1 MSTSTSARRPTGR
14 HRSRVSLRRAV
25 TPSVYGLSVPTLV
38 VASIA
43 LIGVVGASAATLGG
57 LKTSDLGAG
66 NAAVNIHTSGISVQW
81 AAALSG
87 TNWVLNGITL
97 TTPGADRFAAGE
109 KVSVSIAGT
118 SGTRI
123 CEIITTNATST
134 ATLTIPRAAI
144 NTACGATG
152 IDYATIDKVSVV
164 AVR

>member
-1 MSTSTSARRPTGR
+1 M
-14 HRSRVSLRRAV
+14 
-25 TPSVYGLSVPTLV
+25 YGLSVPTLV